1 MCDEEKYV
9 LRGPPL
15 SVPTIEVSS
24 GRFLYDRLLQ
34 NIDRG
39 IALINE
45 KTGESITYK
54 ELFETTQRLAVSLR
68 NFGLTQKSIIAICSS
83 NSTYYLLPVFAGIFE
98 GIPVVPINP
107 TYTEYELTHAFNLV
121 HPDIVFCSENSAGSI
136 IRLKEKFSCIR
147 TVIIFNLNHYG
158 AGLQTI
164 HHFISNWSSNKDL
177 DSYTPVDVSINDHV
191 ALIMFSSGTTGL
203 PKGVMITHRNFNTRR
218 AVMLDP
224 NVVYKPTTNITLGVL
239 PFFHIFGLNTIITGI
254 QYGRM
259 VVVVEKFD
267 PILYL
272 SCIEKYKIEM
282 IVAAPAILQILAK
295 SPLVE
300 KFDLSHVKDILVG
313 SAPLSP
319 TLEEA
324 VKKRLPVKY
333 VRQGY
338 SMTEGTATFV
348 SVPPH
353 TEKVGSCGKLYPSV
367 IGAVKDVATEE
378 NLGPLKIGELCFK
391 GDIIMKGYYKN
402 EEATKE
408 AFTRDG
414 YLKTGDVGYY
424 DHEGYF
430 YVIDRIKE
438 LIKYKGYQVAPAELE
453 AILIAHPKIKDV
465 AVVGIPDTSAGELP
479 MAFVVRQLETNLTE
493 DGVISYL
500 NEYVS
505 SYKRLHGGV
514 KFVDEIP
521 RNSLGK
527 IDRKKVKAIATSLT
541 KSKL

>member
-1 MCDEEKYV
+1 M
-9 LRGPPL
+9 
-15 SVPTIEVSS
+15 I
-24 GRFLYDRLLQ
+24 F
-34 NIDRG
+34 I
-39 IALINE
+39 
-45 KTGESITYK
+45 
-54 ELFETTQRLAVSLR
+54 F
-68 NFGLTQKSIIAICSS
+68 
-83 NSTYYLLPVFAGIFE
+83 VF
-98 GIPVVPINP
+98 
-107 TYTEYELTHAFNLV
+107 
-121 HPDIVFCSENSAGSI
+121 
-136 IRLKEKFSCIR
+136 R
-147 TVIIFNLNHYG
+147 
-158 AGLQTI
+158 
-164 HHFISNWSSNKDL
+164 
-177 DSYTPVDVSINDHV
+177 
-191 ALIMFSSGTTGL
+191 
-203 PKGVMITHRNFNTRR
+203 
-218 AVMLDP
+218 DP

-324 VKKRLPVKY
+324 VKKRYRHSILYNKFLFSIDPCVTFSFRLPVKY

-367 IGAVKDVATEE
+367 IGAVKDVDTEE

-438 LIKYKGYQVAPAELE
+438 LIKYKGYQVS
-453 AILIAHPKIKDV
+453 I
-465 AVVGIPDTSAGELP
+465 
-479 MAFVVRQLETNLTE
+479 
-493 DGVISYL
+493 
-500 NEYVS
+500 
-505 SYKRLHGGV
+505 
-514 KFVDEIP
+514 
-521 RNSLGK
+521 
-527 IDRKKVKAIATSLT
+527 
-541 KSKL
+541 